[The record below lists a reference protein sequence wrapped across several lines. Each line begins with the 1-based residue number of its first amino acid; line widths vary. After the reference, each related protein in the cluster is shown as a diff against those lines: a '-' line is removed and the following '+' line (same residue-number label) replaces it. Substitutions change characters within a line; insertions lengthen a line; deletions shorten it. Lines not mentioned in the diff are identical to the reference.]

1 MSAAGRR
8 RLPDLATLLF
18 VGGSLCGCEEPG
30 ILPIELDT
38 NPWVDPRRVA
48 DEPEPAGTLPA
59 RITVAASSFYSAP
72 AQERLQGSMS
82 AWFTTKTEVQTEVVT
97 TLPSEEAGVA
107 LLNGDVDVAQL
118 SPYACVQV
126 AERSADVAL
135 LAASV
140 AQGTTTYASYLVTR
154 ADSDIDTPTAARGR
168 KLAFTHPW
176 SASGFL
182 FPWASLRR
190 QGFAPADDFQVSF
203 TGDHDDALD
212 AVLEG
217 KVDVAAVSSD
227 TLVSRNVLGIAGPV
241 RIVAKT
247 GRVPYD
253 CIAARRSLGDRALHR
268 LRRAFFELS
277 ILSPEGRAVLRDY
290 GLVNGFVPL
299 PPGHY
304 EPVATLHRAH
314 RAELEAVVA
323 RTASPREEAPPPR
336 SPPRGPRP

>member
-1 MSAAGRR
+1 MRAKRSRLRR
-8 RLPDLATLLF
+8 WCAWGLVGLA
-18 VGGSLCGCEEPG
+18 LCGCDEPG
-30 ILPIELDT
+30 VLPIELDT
-38 NPWVDPRRVA
+38 NGWVDPRRLG
-48 DEPEPAGTLPA
+48 DEPEPAGPLPVRLTL
-59 RITVAASSFYSAP
+59 AASSFYSAP
-72 AQERLQGSMS
+72 AEARLRETMAS
-82 AWFTTKTEVQTEVVT
+82 WFTSRTEIQTEVVT
-97 TLPSEEAGVA
+97 TLASEDAGEA
-107 LLNGDVDVAQL
+107 LLRGEVDVAQL
-118 SPYACVQV
+118 SPYACIQV
-126 AERSADVAL
+126 AERSDDVAL

-154 ADSDIDTPTAARGR
+154 ADSDVDSLGAARGR

-182 FPWASLRR
+182 YPWDALRR
-190 QGFAPADDFQVSF
+190 LGFSPGADFQVSF

-212 AVLEG
+212 AVLAG
-217 KVDVAAVSSD
+217 IVDVAAVSSD

-253 CIAARRSLGDRALHR
+253 CVAARRSLGDRALHR

-277 ILSPEGRAVLRDY
+277 ILTPEGRSVLRDY

-304 EPVATLHRAH
+304 EPVAALHRAH
-314 RAELEAVVA
+314 RADLEALVA
-323 RTASPREEAPPPR
+323 RIPPPKEAAAPLR
-336 SPPRGPRP
+336 PSSKRPRL